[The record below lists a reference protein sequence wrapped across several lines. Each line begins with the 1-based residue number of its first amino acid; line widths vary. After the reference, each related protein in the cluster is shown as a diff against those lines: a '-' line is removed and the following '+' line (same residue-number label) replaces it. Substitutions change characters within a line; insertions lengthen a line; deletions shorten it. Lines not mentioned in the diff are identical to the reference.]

1 MKIVT
6 DGKGKMKPVASAAS
20 SAADIVA
27 YIRTWK
33 K

>member
-1 MKIVT
+1 MALT
-6 DGKGKMKPVASAAS
+6 FAA
-20 SAADIVA
+20 AATALQAAAGDIVA